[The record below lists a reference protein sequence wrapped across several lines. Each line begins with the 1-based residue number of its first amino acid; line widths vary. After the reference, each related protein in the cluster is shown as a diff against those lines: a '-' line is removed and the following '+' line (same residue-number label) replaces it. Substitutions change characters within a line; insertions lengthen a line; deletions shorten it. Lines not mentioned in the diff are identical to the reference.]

1 MPIYQCSQA
10 AGMLTSAMKAEIAAA
25 ITDAHVEATGAP
37 RVFAHVLTDTNCARA
52 GAHHRRPETNNR
64 KGPGR

>member
-1 MPIYQCSQA
+1 MPIYQCSAA

-37 RVFAHVLTDTNCARA
+37 RVFVHVLTDASCARA
-52 GAHHRRPETNNR
+52 GEHHRRLETKDR
-64 KGPGR
+64 QGPGR